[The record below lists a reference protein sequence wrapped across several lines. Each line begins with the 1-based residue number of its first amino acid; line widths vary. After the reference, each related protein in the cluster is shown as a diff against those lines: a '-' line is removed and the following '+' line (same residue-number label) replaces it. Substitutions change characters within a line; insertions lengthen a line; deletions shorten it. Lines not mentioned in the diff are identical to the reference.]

1 MSKGPPALTRRPSWW
16 NSKLTRLAG
25 ASRVQAVNADD
36 VPTRRKRMT
45 VQADNG
51 RVVVLSER
59 LAEATH
65 TGNAEWLREAED
77 VFVWKGEQGSVS
89 IGSRDHD
96 GEPPYQLVVLNSNGE
111 RLDELTS
118 QLVGDDRPAEW
129 NKPLADLYRAARR
142 SALRADDVIE
152 ALIEALPHRAAR
164 APDQKPDHEVR
175 TPRSGR

>member
-1 MSKGPPALTRRPSWW
+1 MSKGAPARRRLWW
-16 NSKLTRLAG
+16 NSKLTKLAS
-25 ASRVQAVNADD
+25 ASGDQAVNADD
-36 VPTRRKRMT
+36 VPTRRKRMA
-45 VQADNG
+45 VQTDNG

-65 TGNAEWLREAED
+65 TGDAEWLREAED

-164 APDQKPDHEVR
+164 APDQEPDHGVP
-175 TPRSGR
+175 TPPSGR

>member
-1 MSKGPPALTRRPSWW
+1 
-16 NSKLTRLAG
+16 
-25 ASRVQAVNADD
+25 
-36 VPTRRKRMT
+36 MT

-59 LAEATH
+59 LAEATQ

-77 VFVWKGEQGSVS
+77 VFVWKGDQGSVS

-111 RLDELTS
+111 KLDELTS
-118 QLVGDDRPAEW
+118 QLVGDDRPADW

-152 ALIEALPHRAAR
+152 ALIKALPRRAAR
-164 APDQKPDHEVR
+164 APDQSPDRGVR
-175 TPRSGR
+175 TPPSGR